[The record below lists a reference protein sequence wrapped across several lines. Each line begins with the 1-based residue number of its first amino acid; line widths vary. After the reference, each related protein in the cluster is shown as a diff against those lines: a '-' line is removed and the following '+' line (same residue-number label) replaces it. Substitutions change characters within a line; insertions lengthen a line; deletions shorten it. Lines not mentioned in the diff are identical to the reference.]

1 MQNRFML
8 QGDALLLDMLQAASD
23 AVEFVAALDQAQ
35 FIGSKPTS
43 ACGYSLHRDHW
54 GGRAIWDVSYH
65 VTSYLN

>member
-35 FIGSKPTS
+35 FIGSK
-43 ACGYSLHRDHW
+43 LHQHAVIRCIEIIGEAARFGTCH
-54 GGRAIWDVSYH
+54 I
-65 VTSYLN
+65 T